1 MHVHYGARQARKM
14 RREIT
19 RWYGWAEWKTAEA
32 EIKEDENEGA
42 HFPLIIRRSTENS
55 LHHSSEHADVYGRGR
70 DCSPDWSWGVDT
82 QFSEREREKVTETG
96 PERKDNQKED
106 GQTFKVMSLYSE
118 QITSGP
124 DNIH

>member
-82 QFSEREREKVTETG
+82 QFSERERK
-96 PERKDNQKED
+96 
-106 GQTFKVMSLYSE
+106 
-118 QITSGP
+118 
-124 DNIH
+124 